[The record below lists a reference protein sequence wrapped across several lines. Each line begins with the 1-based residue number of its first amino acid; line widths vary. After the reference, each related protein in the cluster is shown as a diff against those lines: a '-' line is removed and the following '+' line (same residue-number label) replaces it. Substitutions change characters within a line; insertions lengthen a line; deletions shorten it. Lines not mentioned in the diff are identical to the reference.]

1 MNSRKLIRTGI
12 GYDVHS
18 LSEGVKLVIGGVE
31 IDFSKGS
38 VGHSDGDALIHS
50 IVDAIFGAACIG
62 DLGQYFPSNESKWK
76 DVSSIVFLKFAVE
89 KIRLMGY
96 EINNVDTNVIIQNP
110 KILDYK
116 SKIINNLSQT
126 MKINKNQI
134 SIKAKTTDF
143 LGFIGNGEGWSSQA
157 IVTIYKK

>member
-1 MNSRKLIRTGI
+1 MNFKESIRTGI
-12 GYDVHS
+12 GYDVHR
-18 LSEGVKLVIGGVE
+18 LSKGMKLVIGGVK

-50 IVDAIFGAACIG
+50 IVDAILGAACIG
-62 DLGQYFPSNESKWK
+62 DLGQYFPSNDSKWK
-76 DVSSIVFLKFAVE
+76 DVSSIVFLKFAIE
-89 KIRLMGY
+89 KIRSMGY
-96 EINNVDTNVIIQNP
+96 EINNIDTNIIIQNP
-110 KILDYK
+110 KLLNYK
-116 SKIINNLSQT
+116 SKIINSLSHI